1 MGLVAALAVNGSHV
15 GAVRFVALGTL
26 RDLAVRIMAEAAS
39 QRGVLALDLLQL
51 DDLLGVAGKAFVSD
65 VIGQLDNFRCMRII
79 VATQTSG
86 KAVVRLAAMTLAA
99 GRNNFLYGWRMTGM
113 AILTAHLGLVRAT
126 IGGNGIRRCRVTFD
140 AIAIAQGRLR
150 ICCSG
155 SKCRHPHQHCRQC
168 DNFQHGY
175 QLLHLFPSCFHVM

>member
-1 MGLVAALAVNGSHV
+1 MGLVTTLAVNGSHV

-39 QRGVLALDLLQL
+39 QRGVLALNLLQF

-65 VIGQLDNFRCMRII
+65 VIGQLDDFRCMRII

-86 KAVVRLAAMTLAA
+86 KAVVRLAAMALAT
-99 GRNNFLYGWRMTGM
+99 GRDNFLYGRRMTGM
-113 AILTAHLGLVRAT
+113 AILAAHLGLVRAT
-126 IGGNGIRRCRVTFD
+126 IGGNGIRCCRVAFN
-140 AIAIAQGRLR
+140 AIGIAQSQLR
-150 ICCSG
+150 ISRSG
-155 SKCRHPHQHCRQC
+155 NKRRHPHQHCRQC